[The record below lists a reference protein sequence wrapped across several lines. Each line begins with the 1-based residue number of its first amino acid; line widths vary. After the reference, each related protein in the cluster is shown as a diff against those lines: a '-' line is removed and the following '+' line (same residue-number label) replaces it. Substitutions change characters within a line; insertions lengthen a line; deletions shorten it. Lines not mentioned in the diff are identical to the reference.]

1 MGFILG
7 IDLGGTNTKLG
18 LVGEEGVICLDSLP
32 SLVEQGPQAWLERLE
47 AKAREFIAASGLD
60 PAGLQGIGI
69 DSPGGL
75 DLDRGS
81 VTFAPNLKTFNGFE
95 LRDQVAGA
103 LGLPAILQNDANA
116 YAFGEYRFGAGGG
129 LRDLVCLTLGTGVGG
144 GIILDGEI
152 VTGPLKIGGELGHI
166 MVEPQGRFC
175 GCGARGCVESYAS
188 ATGFRG
194 SLKEAIAAGRVTSL
208 GPDDDVLQMSQA
220 ARSGD
225 DLAQELFDLAGVALA
240 RATAMLCVT
249 VGIGLFVI
257 GAGIS
262 RSFDLMRPSFE
273 LELKRRLHMI
283 DPGLVRVEI
292 SRLGNQAAILGA
304 AAWAAHRLG
313 LAWKEPG
320 TSSGPHG
327 QEIAEQI

>member
-1 MGFILG
+1 MGYILG

-18 LVGEEGVICLDSLP
+18 LVGQEGVISLDSLP
-32 SLVEQGPQAWLERLE
+32 SQVEQGPQAWLERLRS
-47 AKAREFIAASGLD
+47 KARDFIAASGVD
-60 PAGLQGIGI
+60 SAGVKGIGI

-75 DLDRGS
+75 DLDRGR
-81 VTFAPNLKTFNGFE
+81 VTFAPNLETFNGFE
-95 LRDQVAGA
+95 LRDQVSGA
-103 LGLPAILQNDANA
+103 LGLPAALQNDANA
-116 YAFGEYRFGAGGG
+116 YAFGEYRFGAGRG

-166 MVEPQGRFC
+166 MIEPQGRLC

-194 SLKEAIAAGRVTSL
+194 SLKEAIAAGRSTSL
-208 GPDDDVLQMSQA
+208 RPDDDVLQMSQA
-220 ARSGD
+220 ARAGD
-225 DLAQELFDLAGVALA
+225 QLALELFEQAGVALA

-262 RSFDLMRPSFE
+262 RSFDLMRASFE

-313 LAWKEPG
+313 LAWEEPQAAPDPQ
-320 TSSGPHG
+320 GPDR
-327 QEIAEQI
+327 A